1 MLTQNAKPNPDDTQ
15 CGHNGKCHHNG
26 SQQQLQKE
34 TEQSVTDGDL
44 AGLSDALFL
53 TFLLKSLRRLKVAQ
67 CRRELVH

>member
-15 CGHNGKCHHNG
+15 HRHNGKCPHNG
-26 SQQQLQKE
+26 PQQQLQKE
-34 TEQSVTDGDL
+34 TEPSVTDGDL

-53 TFLLKSLRRLKVAQ
+53 ALLLKPLRRLKVAQ